1 METMD
6 SKTIPF
12 AQKFRPTSLD
22 EFVGQKHLVGENGL
36 IRKFI
41 QKNIIC
47 SMIFVGPPG
56 SGKSTLANIIA
67 NSLTLPKLSI
77 NGINFSTT
85 NLKKIVDETHS
96 TSLLIIIDE
105 IHRMNRIQQDS
116 LLPYVENGKII
127 IIGTTTEN
135 PSYELV
141 PALLSRTTVFIF
153 NRLEDDDLIEIAT
166 DILKKL
172 NIDPLNEN
180 IIKRIVKLSNND
192 ARQMINIIQNFYDE
206 LKNVQDDKEFEKL
219 ITSKKLIQYDKS
231 GDQHYTIISA
241 FHKSVRGSDVDAAI
255 YYFARMIVGG
265 EDPLYIG
272 RRMIRIAS
280 EDIGN
285 ADPQALIIANN
296 AYEAYEKLGSPEGEL
311 SLLQCA
317 IYLALSPKS
326 ISVYKAYQ
334 SAIDY
339 AKETSHVEVP
349 LKFRNPVTEFDI
361 KEGYGKDYK
370 YPPEYENSFV
380 VEKYFPDKVTEKIF
394 YSPVERGFERDM
406 LKRLNYYKKLKRE
419 LKNEK

>member
-1 METMD
+1 MD

>member
-67 NSLTLPKLSI
+67 NSLTLPKLFI

-96 TSLLIIIDE
+96 NSLLIIIDE

-116 LLPYVENGKII
+116 LLPYIENGNII
-127 IIGTTTEN
+127 IIGTTTQN
-135 PSYELV
+135 PSYELI

-153 NRLEDDDLIEIAT
+153 NRLEDDDLIKIAK
-166 DILKKL
+166 DILKRL

-192 ARQMINIIQNFYDE
+192 ARQLINIIQNFYDE
-206 LKNVQDDKEFEKL
+206 LKNLQDDKEFEKL

-231 GDQHYTIISA
+231 GDQHYTLISA

-255 YYFARMIVGG
+255 YYFARMIIGG

-326 ISVYKAYQ
+326 IAVYKAYQ
-334 SAIDY
+334 FAIDY
-339 AKETSHVEVP
+339 AKETSHIEVP
-349 LKFRNPVTEFDI
+349 LKLRNPVTEFDR

-380 VEKYFPDKVTEKIF
+380 VEKYFPDKVTEKNF
-394 YSPVERGFERDM
+394 YFPVERGFEREM
-406 LKRLNYYKKLKRE
+406 IKRLNYYKKLKGG
-419 LKNEK
+419 